1 MGVVILQTDIVE
13 ILRKVKDIMDALD
26 QRLTTMEEKTL
37 NASNS
42 TRYDISMLNHIIN
55 DLEEELRSFD

>member
-1 MGVVILQTDIVE
+1 MQTDIVE